1 MHPATATE
9 QAGREPQLKAFL
21 SYLRVEKG
29 LAHNT
34 LQAYGRD
41 LARFAAFVSARQ
53 RRPAEATR
61 DDVLDFLTDLYRRGL
76 ESRSVNRYLVTLRN
90 FFRFALAEG
99 WTAAD
104 PTLHLESP
112 RTRRDLPAYLS
123 VAQVRRLLEQPD
135 RSRPHGVRDRAM
147 LELMYATGMRVSEL
161 VGLTIDDLDLAAG
174 CVRCRGKGN
183 RERLVPLGREAVRA
197 IETYLQQ
204 ARATLLKGRRSPFLF
219 IRAGGKPLS
228 RVQFWRLVRRY
239 GRQAGLPQGLWP
251 HRLRHS
257 FATHLL
263 ERGADLR
270 AVQTM
275 LGHADIST
283 TQVYTHVV
291 RERLKQVYRAHHPR
305 A

>member
-1 MHPATATE
+1 MHPATATRE
-9 QAGREPQLKAFL
+9 AESEPQLRAFL

-29 LAHNT
+29 LAQNT

-41 LARFAAFVSARQ
+41 LARFAAFLSARH
-53 RRPAEATR
+53 RRPSEATR
-61 DDVLDFLTDLYRRGL
+61 EDVLDFLTELYHCGL
-76 ESRSVNRYLVTLRN
+76 DSRSVARYLVTLRN

-99 WTAAD
+99 WTSVD

-112 RTRRDLPAYLS
+112 RIRRDLPAYLS
-123 VAQVRRLLEQPD
+123 IAQVRRLLEQPD

-147 LELMYATGMRVSEL
+147 LELMYATGMRVSE
-161 VGLTIDDLDLAAG
+161 
-174 CVRCRGKGN
+174 
-183 RERLVPLGREAVRA
+183 PLGLEA
-197 IETYLQQ
+197 
-204 ARATLLKGRRSPFLF
+204 ARAVEEYLRNARPALLKGHSSAFLF
-219 IRAGGKPLS
+219 VRLGGKPLS

-239 GRQAGLPQGLWP
+239 GRQAGLSQALWP

>member
-1 MHPATATE
+1 MHPATATRE
-9 QAGREPQLKAFL
+9 AESEPQLRAFL

-29 LAHNT
+29 LAQNT

-41 LARFAAFVSARQ
+41 LARFAAFLSARH
-53 RRPAEATR
+53 RRPSEATR
-61 DDVLDFLTDLYRRGL
+61 EDVLDFLTELYHCGL
-76 ESRSVNRYLVTLRN
+76 DSRSVARYLVTLRN

-99 WTAAD
+99 WTSVD

-112 RTRRDLPAYLS
+112 RIRRDLPAYLS
-123 VAQVRRLLEQPD
+123 IAQVRRLLEQPD

-161 VGLTIDDLDLAAG
+161 LGLKTDDLDLAAG

-183 RERLVPLGREAVRA
+183 RERMIPLGREA
-197 IETYLQQ
+197 
-204 ARATLLKGRRSPFLF
+204 ARAVEEYLRNARPALLKGHSRAFLF
-219 IRAGGKPLS
+219 VRLGGKPLS

-239 GRQAGLPQGLWP
+239 GRQAGLSQALWP